1 MKGRNKLTV
10 QRIDTS
16 LCSFT
21 DDECYTL
28 IWVHSGVEW
37 VKIDFEE
44 FPKSN
49 GSIYFVNPGRKVTL
63 DCTDHASGWIIRF
76 GREIFNTHIRSKLH
90 IKKADMLS
98 SFGNVPKMILS
109 PKIGER
115 IHALAEM
122 IDELTGSGIPNSDTA
137 SASLLNTLLIYC
149 DSKCNIR
156 IDQASNSN
164 EVQIVMRFKELVA
177 RHYKKYHKVSE
188 YAEMMNISS
197 RYLNQVVK
205 NVLDMTAKQIIHDQ
219 LIIQARRELKFS
231 NRSIKEIA
239 YRLGFSEPFHF
250 SNYFKNIM
258 GNSPSEYRMQ

>member
-1 MKGRNKLTV
+1 MKHRECLAVRKFDKT
-10 QRIDTS
+10 IS
-16 LCSFT
+16 EYS
-21 DDECYTL
+21 DEKNYMLMWMKTGFKT
-28 IWVHSGVEW
+28 IE
-37 VKIDFEE
+37 IDFESFSE
-44 FPKSN
+44 SDH
-49 GSIYFVNPGRKVTL
+49 SIFFINPGRRVNIEFS
-63 DCTDHASGWIIRF
+63 DDPQGWMLQFSRNY
-76 GREIFNTHIRSKLH
+76 FNTHIKQQLH
-90 IKKADMLS
+90 IRNVDVIA
-98 SFGNVPKMILS
+98 SFGKVPKMILS

-122 IDELTGSGIPNSDTA
+122 IDELTGSDIPNSDTA

-156 IDQASNSN
+156 IDDTSNSN

-205 NVLDMTAKQIIHDQ
+205 NVLEMTAKQIIHDQ